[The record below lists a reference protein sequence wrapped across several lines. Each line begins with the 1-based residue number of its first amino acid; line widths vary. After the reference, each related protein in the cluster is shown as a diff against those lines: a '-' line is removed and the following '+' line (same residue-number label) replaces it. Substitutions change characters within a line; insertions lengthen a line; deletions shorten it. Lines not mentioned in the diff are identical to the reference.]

1 MIEIVWAEVA
11 VAIEVINYSSDN
23 WAGDNS
29 WKLVFLMLVIVFFFL
44 VSSLFFFHIYLACS
58 GLTTWERWSWTK
70 ISYLN
75 EWRKEW
81 GSPFSK
87 GKCANLKHFCCN
99 FKTELQR
106 WKMPKYAKNGPH

>member
-29 WKLVFLMLVIVFFFL
+29 WKLVFLMFVIVFFFL

-58 GLTTWERWSWTK
+58 GLTTCKETLKYRRITTH
-70 ISYLN
+70 IS
-75 EWRKEW
+75 
-81 GSPFSK
+81 
-87 GKCANLKHFCCN
+87 
-99 FKTELQR
+99 
-106 WKMPKYAKNGPH
+106 